1 MCYDNQAD
9 ANRYLAGS
17 VVYWDGQP
25 IYVGEVNTDHH
36 SGDLIVTAYKMP
48 YNGMDEIRVPLD
60 DPRFNPFKFK
70 TGYVNTDGGEAVFLR
85 RIPARIQLQ
94 GLCNNNTV
102 VQTRDGGRG
111 GTNFRNLIRDKGL
124 ANTLRGIYPT
134 LTEVKETLAQEPH
147 RMSMAF
153 SRDLAV
159 VRHPQFKNLFFL
171 SYRNEDISFSQD
183 CEFTLAE
190 EFSYLTEICEPKGCL
205 KRAVA

>member
-25 IYVGEVNTDHH
+25 IYVGEVYTDYET
-36 SGDLIVTAYKMP
+36 GVLMVQAFKMP
-48 YNGMDEIRVPLD
+48 YDGQDQVKVPLH

-70 TGYVNTDGGEAVFLR
+70 TGYVNTRDGEAVYLR
-85 RIPARIQLQ
+85 RVPARIQLQ

-102 VQTRDGGRG
+102 VTSRDGGRG
-111 GTNFRNLIRDKGL
+111 YQIRSLLRDPGLTDTLKGV
-124 ANTLRGIYPT
+124 YPT
-134 LTEVKETLAQEPH
+134 LEEVKDKLA
-147 RMSMAF
+147 RDVRVTSMAF

-190 EFSYLTEICEPKGCL
+190 EFSYLTQICEPKGCL
-205 KRAVA
+205 KKAVA